1 MSNLREKLF
10 PNSVLKEHE
19 RGLRRYYPLGDVK
32 HQHRAE
38 AMEIL
43 FGKPIQDIPPV
54 TYFVCDPSKYIEEF
68 DGKFWVRTTDTREGV
83 KEEARG
89 ELLSRVLEQIV
100 EDVRTDDLEAI
111 HELINLLDD
120 KWLKGYLPEE
130 DDV

>member
-43 FGKPIQDIPPV
+43 MGKPLQEIPNV
-54 TYFVCDPSKYIEEF
+54 TWFVCDPDKYIEEF

-83 KEEARG
+83 KEEAR
-89 ELLSRVLEQIV
+89 EALLSLVLAHIV
-100 EDVRTDDLEAI
+100 EDVRNDDLTAI
-111 HELINLLDD
+111 DELIRKLDD

-130 DDV
+130 DV